1 MIATYSSAKTA
12 LLAPIGIEM
21 QHKSLGSHLLWKEL
35 KHKDSLNWRFKRNH
49 KFGYFSMMFF
59 SPVLNLAIEVDN
71 TESYNKRDIE
81 SIRYR
86 DNYLKQF
93 GIQVLRLREEEV
105 MHRLSAV
112 MYMIMSYESN

>member
-1 MIATYSSAKTA
+1 MIATFSSAKTA
-12 LLAPIGIEM
+12 FLAPIGIEM

-35 KHKDSLNWRFKRNH
+35 KHKDSLNWKFRRNH

-71 TESYNKRDIE
+71 TENYNKRDIE

-105 MHRLSAV
+105 MHRLQAV
-112 MYMIMSYESN
+112 MYMIMSYEGN